1 MSIKEYANALLLSY
15 VAQNYGLHVE
25 EARNTGAQH
34 EQFLEDLLSRE
45 VEHRRENR
53 LKKRIAEAKFPYRK
67 YLVDFEKEHLNR
79 KVVQTVDILS
89 TLEFIKKRENVIL
102 IGNPGV
108 GKTHLAI
115 ALGIEACM
123 KDMRVLFSSVPN
135 VVTRLRENMS
145 MNQISAY
152 QKKFEKYDL
161 VILDEL
167 GYVSFDK
174 DGNEMLFNLLS
185 NRNAIGSIVI
195 TTNLAFERWDEV
207 FKDPVLTGALVD
219 RLAHKAY
226 VIDMSNDSFRI
237 RETKRWM
244 EKHAINATDSY
255 AK

>member
-1 MSIKEYANALLLSY
+1 MPINEYADSLLLSY
-15 VAQNYGLHVE
+15 VSHNYDIHAE
-25 EARNTGAQH
+25 EARNTGATY
-34 EQFLEDLLSRE
+34 EAFLEDLLFRE

-53 LKKRIAEAKFPYRK
+53 LKKRISEARFPYRK
-67 YLVDFEKEHLNR
+67 YLVDFEKGHLSR
-79 KVVQTVDILS
+79 KVAQSVDTLS
-89 TLEFIKKRENVIL
+89 TLEFIRNKENVIL

-108 GKTHLAI
+108 GKTHLAV

-123 KDMRVLFSSVPN
+123 NDMRVLFSSVPN
-135 VVTRLRENMS
+135 LVTRLRETMS
-145 MNQISAY
+145 MNQVSAY

-185 NRNAIGSIVI
+185 NRNNAGSIII
-195 TTNLAFERWDEV
+195 TTNLVFERWDEV

-226 VIDMSNDSFRI
+226 VLDMSNESYRI

-244 EKHAINATDSY
+244 ENQNGSKSAD
-255 AK
+255 